1 MVGVHLAFFSASI
14 GGRKEVNNMR
24 NFLLDLA
31 QKALEAFI
39 IALAQ
44 AMATRLIPKKCSK
57 KKRTTF
63 THRKRIK
70 GGSRIKK

>member
-14 GGRKEVNNMR
+14 GERKEVNNMR

-44 AMATRLIPKKCSK
+44 AIATRIIPKKCSK

-63 THRKRIK
+63 THLKRIK
-70 GGSRIKK
+70 GGSKCKK

>member
-1 MVGVHLAFFSASI
+1 
-14 GGRKEVNNMR
+14 MR

-31 QKALEAFI
+31 HKALEAFI

-44 AMATRLIPKKCSK
+44 AIATRLIPKKCSK

-63 THRKRIK
+63 TLTK
-70 GGSRIKK
+70 

>member
-1 MVGVHLAFFSASI
+1 MVGVHLTFFSASI
-14 GGRKEVNNMR
+14 GGRKEVNPMR

-39 IALAQ
+39 IALAL
-44 AMATRLIPKKCSK
+44 AIATRLIPKKCSK

-63 THRKRIK
+63 TPRKRNK
-70 GGSRIKK
+70 GGSKCKK